1 MTSIWYKLLNV
12 TKTITDPSF
21 YFLRCKTLY
30 EQHLETFFAAA
41 HSTLPSKRYSEGQM
55 QHVIEN
61 MKTKPIFCI
70 DLISKIYI
78 LLSMYIQSS
87 NVTKI

>member
-30 EQHLETFFAAA
+30 EQHLETFFCC
-41 HSTLPSKRYSEGQM
+41 STLDITFQKVQRGANRGRNRK
-55 QHVIEN
+55 HEN
-61 MKTKPIFCI
+61 KTDFFHRFDIKDIHI
-70 DLISKIYI
+70 AINIYAI
-78 LLSMYIQSS
+78 M
-87 NVTKI
+87 